1 MYKSLVYAVFIVN
14 ITKNKTKKKE
24 ESNVYSNK

>member
-1 MYKSLVYAVFIVN
+1 MYKSLVYAVYIVN
-14 ITKNKTKKKE
+14 ITKTKQKKE